1 MDFEGLMVGVSGVR
15 GRVGEALTPEVV
27 STFAAA
33 FGSWALRDGESRQ
46 GRSRAI
52 VVGRDSR
59 VSGMMFTRSVH
70 AALQSVGC
78 DVIDIGMVPTPTVQ
92 MAVEHH
98 HAAGGLA
105 ITASHNPIEWNALK
119 FIGPAGLFLSAD
131 EGAAMRALL
140 DAPIKRATWDKL
152 GKIAQDPDA
161 VARHLEKIL
170 ALPFLD
176 VPGIRSRAFRV
187 ALDCCHGA
195 GAVIM
200 PQLLAELGCHTV
212 AINMETDGLFH
223 RPPEPVAENLGELE
237 ELVRNSRS
245 VVGFATDPDVDRL
258 ALVGDS
264 GRALGEDYTL
274 ALAARTVLKH
284 RPGTVVTNLST
295 SRVVSDVAAAAGVP
309 FKFAKVGEVNV
320 ALAMRDAGAT
330 IGGEGNGGVI
340 LPELHLGRDAPLAVA
355 LVLQLLHEEDRPL
368 SALVDDAPKYVIV
381 KDKMDVANVSMASV
395 YAKLRA
401 SFPDASADTQDGLR
415 LDWSDRW
422 VHLRPSGTE
431 PIIRAIAEAPTE
443 ADARALVASA
453 RKPLEE
459 LVG

>member
-1 MDFEGLMVGVSGVR
+1 MDFAGLMVGVSGVR
-15 GRVGEALTPEVV
+15 GKVGEALTPEVV
-27 STFAAA
+27 ATFAAA
-33 FGSWALRDGESRQ
+33 FGSWAASAG
-46 GRSRAI
+46 GSRAI
-52 VVGRDSR
+52 VVGRDSL
-59 VSGMMFTRSVH
+59 VSGMMFTRAVH

-131 EGAAMRALL
+131 EGAAMRERL

-152 GKIAQDPDA
+152 GRIASDPDA
-161 VARHLEKIL
+161 VSRHIEAIL
-170 ALPFLD
+170 ALQFLD
-176 VPGIRSRAFRV
+176 VPGIRAREFRV

-212 AINMETDGLFH
+212 AINMEPDGLFH

-245 VVGFATDPDVDRL
+245 VIGFATDPDVDRL
-258 ALVGDS
+258 ALVGDA
-264 GRALGEDYTL
+264 GHALGEDYTL

-295 SRVVSDVAAAAGVP
+295 SKVVSDVAAAAGVP
-309 FKFAKVGEVNV
+309 FRFAKVGEVNV
-320 ALAMRDAGAT
+320 AIAMRDAGAT

-340 LPELHLGRDAPLAVA
+340 LPELHLGRDAPLAIA
-355 LVLQLLHEEDRPL
+355 LVLQLLHEEIRPL
-368 SALVDDAPKYVIV
+368 SAIIAESPRYVIV
-381 KDKMDVANVSMASV
+381 KDKLDVANVSMAAV
-395 YAKLRA
+395 YAELRA
-401 SFPDASADTQDGLR
+401 TFPEAVADTQDGLR
-415 LDWSDRW
+415 LDWPDRW

-443 ADARALVASA
+443 ADARALVASV
-453 RKPLEE
+453 RRPLDVI
-459 LVG
+459 LK